1 MSYSYQKYN
10 SAEGAATYTAAGLN
24 RMNFKIDEVN
34 GLTDLSKSYNILNV
48 SIASTDYK
56 KDGVTPITGV
66 VNPWRWG
73 NNGVKYNAS
82 SLIRNIRL
90 DSNKGA
96 LENIINQNQWTQS
109 VMVNLLT
116 NKSQQKSQDIL
127 NFYSG
132 ATHGSSSMFNASPW
146 INYNTDGSITT
157 PTSYAAASVIMPL
170 KETALGLAQVGAI
183 NLAEL
188 EHNNLSLRYEL
199 EDIAN
204 VLDLSWESTTNV
216 AVTLGQTLVGSPRTL
231 CYQEQFQ
238 GSYNQ
243 TIGDDPVI
251 YTINV
256 TRPID
261 WRAAADDSQSSFP
274 FSNNYGL
281 TNAGLVS
288 VSYMGNDGNQHTTIA
303 TVVAIETEAATA
315 SLQITAAL
323 PYTNNTDTD
332 GGISTLA
339 IKALVGGITDNTTLS
354 TITVSVPRPLN
365 TVAASNCPFNVN
377 MTIQVFGDNLN
388 AATQNQVFKI
398 TAITQTPPLSFPA
411 GSSAA
416 VDSYVLTLD
425 SPLVLITPAATT
437 VYMCP
442 SVNASASWSI
452 SSPLLTLSTLTESPE
467 MKIKR
472 SQKTSGAK
480 TFFSTYEMESFTWS
494 AASTNLMRQWIL
506 SPQTVCATLLSPL
519 NGSLVSVRDN
529 VNQIRVIL
537 GGNRLI
543 NKPIILNN
551 YTSAGSQYTDWL
563 KDVLQHYAGLSVQQ
577 IQQIPTDAPGQVMV
591 VPAGIQDMRF
601 SSVGDDRKEPYIL
614 EYQLYSPT
622 GSPMSAKTWYVFKTV
637 VKHL

>member
-1 MSYSYQKYN
+1 MSYTYQKYN
-10 SAEGAATYTAAGLN
+10 SAEGAVTYTATGLN

-48 SIASTDYK
+48 AIQSTDTK

-146 INYNTDGSITT
+146 INYNSNGAIAS
-157 PTSYAAASVIMPL
+157 PTGYAPASVILPL
-170 KETALGLAQVGAI
+170 KETALGLAQVGAV

-199 EDIAN
+199 EDIN
-204 VLDLSWESTTNV
+204 NLLDLAWESTTNV

-243 TIGDDPVI
+243 VLGQNPVYSI
-251 YTINV
+251 VV
-256 TRPID
+256 TRPVD
-261 WRAAADDSQSSFP
+261 WTAAADNSRSSFP

-288 VSYMGNDGNQHTTIA
+288 VSYMGNDGNQHTVIA
-303 TVVAIETEAATA
+303 TVVAIATLATTA

-323 PYTNNTDTD
+323 PYTNNTDAD

-339 IKALVGGITDNTTLS
+339 VKALVGGITDNTTLS

-365 TVAASNCPFNVN
+365 TVAQSNCPFNVN
-377 MTIQVFGDNLN
+377 MTIQVFGDNLD

-398 TAITQTPPLSFPA
+398 TGITQTPAQSIPA
-411 GSSAA
+411 GSSVA

-425 SPLVLITPAATT
+425 SPLVLIAPAATT

-442 SVNASASWSI
+442 SVNASASWAI
-452 SSPLLTLSTLTESPE
+452 SSPLLTLSTLTESPD

-472 SQKTSGAK
+472 SAKTSGAK
-480 TFFSTYEMESFTWS
+480 TYFSTYEMESFTWS
-494 AASTNLMRQWIL
+494 TASTNLMRQWIL

-529 VNQIRVIL
+529 VNQLRIIL
-537 GGNRLI
+537 GGKQLTNR
-543 NKPIILNN
+543 PIILNN
-551 YTSAGSQYTDWL
+551 FTSAGSQYTDWI
-563 KDVLQHYAGLSVQQ
+563 KDVLQHYAGLTVQQ

-601 SSVGDDRKEPYIL
+601 SNVGDDRKEPYIL